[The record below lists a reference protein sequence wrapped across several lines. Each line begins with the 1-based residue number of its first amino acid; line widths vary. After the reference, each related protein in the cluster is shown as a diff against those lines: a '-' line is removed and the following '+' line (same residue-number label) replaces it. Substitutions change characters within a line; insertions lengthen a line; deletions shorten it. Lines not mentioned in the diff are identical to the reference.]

1 VFRWPQLYRKLCS
14 ERSPLS
20 DKLLDADGNTKFVSK
35 EAIAATMNALAD
47 NIRVVVFNSC
57 FSAGQAEAVTQ
68 HVDVAIGMNAEIGD
82 EAARVFAAQFYS
94 AIGFG
99 RSVQEAFDQAIAA
112 LMLEGIPEEKIP
124 ELFTR
129 DGVAAG
135 EVILVRPVGTQ

>member
-1 VFRWPQLYRKLCS
+1 VF
-14 ERSPLS
+14 
-20 DKLLDADGNTKFVSK
+20 LDADGKTKLVSK
-35 EAIAATMNALAD
+35 EAIVATMNTLAD

-57 FSAGQAEAVTQ
+57 FSTGQAEAVTQ
-68 HVDVAIGMNAEIGD
+68 HVDVAIGMSAEIGD

-112 LMLEGIPEEKIP
+112 LMLEGIPEDTIP

-129 DGVAAG
+129 GGVDAS
-135 EVILVRPVGTQ
+135 EVILVRPVSTE